1 MPIRNGWRP
10 GDWLYQCQRC
20 GFTHYASQI
29 KLEWTG
35 LRVCSTCW
43 EPRHPQEFVRGVRDD
58 MTVPFA
64 NPPADSPHFLETNEV
79 TRDDL

>member
-1 MPIRNGWRP
+1 MPLRNGYRA

-20 GFTHYASQI
+20 GFTKYASEIQE
-29 KLEWTG
+29 EWAG

-43 EPRHPQEFVRGVRDD
+43 EPRHPQEFVRGRPDD
-58 MTVPFA
+58 QTVPYA
-64 NPPADSPHFLETNEV
+64 NPPGEPHFLQPNEV

>member
-1 MPIRNGWRP
+1 MPVRNGWRP

-20 GFTHYASQI
+20 GFTKYASEIRQ
-29 KLEWTG
+29 EWTG
-35 LRVCSTCW
+35 LRVCRTCW
-43 EPRHPQEFVRGVRDD
+43 EPRHPQEFVRGKADD

-64 NPPADSPHFLETNEV
+64 NPPAESPHFLETNEV